1 MLATLPFGRTGHD
14 SSRVVFGAAALAEV
28 TQDEADRTLALLL
41 DRGVNHIDV
50 ARSYGEAE
58 VRLRPFLDRHRDEF
72 FLATKTGDRTAEG
85 AYAEIYVQANSDTG
99 DAQSTG
105 AVTVYALRVNHSN
118 TAAGHTDDAG
128 TSSGTGPSSSSPA
141 A

>member
-1 MLATLPFGRTGHD
+1 MLPTLPFGRTGHD
-14 SSRVVFGAAALAEV
+14 SSRVLFGAAALSEV

-85 AYAEIYVQANSDTG
+85 AYAEIN
-99 DAQSTG
+99 QSLERLGTDHVDLIQLHNLVDEIEPRTTPG
-105 AVTVYALRVNHSN
+105 ARWRARC
-118 TAAGHTDDAG
+118 
-128 TSSGTGPSSSSPA
+128 GPSTRAWSGRSA
-141 A
+141 